1 LEQQSRIGE
10 LARLIDRLRELSL
23 DILAAGGDIEAV
35 RRNVIRLQANIKM
48 LELNISD
55 LREEAIFP
63 SPPAGGA
70 AR

>member
-1 LEQQSRIGE
+1 MEQQSRIGE

-55 LREEAIFP
+55 LRE
-63 SPPAGGA
+63 
-70 AR
+70 